1 MEKPTKIINKSQ
13 LQNGLG
19 LKGPIGSLAASLL
32 MSILEINKLNRDYE
46 KVCQYEGPE
55 FSKKVLE
62 LYGIT
67 VVVPEE
73 DLKNLPE
80 GQIVTISN
88 HAFGGADGLI
98 ISSIVGALKPDY
110 KILTNF
116 ILSLIPAL
124 KSSFMPV
131 NPFKGGDVNKSSFA
145 GIKVALQHIKN
156 GGSLGLFP
164 AGAVSTWQKKK
175 DRTAIRK
182 GCRPIPEDC
191 PWSPNMAKLIMTANA
206 PVVPI
211 YFDGGNSFSMHV
223 LGRIYHFLRT
233 GRLIHELRNKRGKT
247 LRLRIGKPI
256 MPEEMA
262 KFPDGKSLINYLRNR
277 VYCLEATLKPKEE
290 PKFPLT
296 ARREKPLVQSVPKEK
311 VEAEI
316 ATLEGKKLFENGK
329 YICYVADSADIP
341 VCMQEIG
348 RLREETFRAIG
359 EGTGKASDIDKY
371 DAWYKQMFLWD
382 KENSAIAGAYRIGVG
397 PEIYP
402 AHGGIKAF
410 YSPSLVKVGPKAD
423 EILPVSIEMGRSFVS
438 KEYQKDS
445 TTLSLLLKGLLLF
458 SAKQEKARFCIG
470 PASISGSYP
479 LFYRSLIY
487 SYLIKYFR
495 LPEGDSF
502 IKPVHPFKPDWLRV
516 NPDQLLGGRE
526 LTLEE
531 FNTLLDDIS
540 YGQYSLPAL
549 IRFYFANNA
558 KVADFNVDPDFN
570 DSMDAMIV
578 TDLNNLSPRVL
589 ALLMRNMK
597 EEDAQMVRSRF
608 AKSFSKENG

>member
-13 LQNGLG
+13 LKNGLG
-19 LKGPIGSLAASLL
+19 LKGPVGDLAASLL
-32 MSILEINKLNRDYE
+32 MRILEINKLNSDYA
-46 KVCQYEGPE
+46 KTCQYEGPE

-67 VVVPEE
+67 VSVPEE
-73 DLKNLPE
+73 DLANLPE

-98 ISSIVGALKPDY
+98 ISSIVGSLKPDY

-124 KSSFMPV
+124 KNSFMPV
-131 NPFKGGDVNKSSFA
+131 NPFKGGDVSKSSFA
-145 GIKVALQHIKN
+145 GIKVALQHIKS

-164 AGAVSTWQKKK
+164 AGAVSTWQRKK

-182 GCRPIPEDC
+182 SCRPIPEDC
-191 PWSPNMAKLIMTANA
+191 PWSPNMAKLIRAANA

-211 YFDGGNSFSMHV
+211 YFDGGNSFSMHL

-262 KFPDGKSLINYLRNR
+262 KFPDGASLINYLRNR
-277 VYCLEATLKPKEE
+277 VYCLEATLRPAEE
-290 PKFPLT
+290 PECPLAT
-296 ARREKPLVQSVPKEK
+296 RRERNLVQSVPKEK
-311 VEAEI
+311 LEAEI
-316 ATLEGKKLFENGK
+316 ATLDGKKLFENTK
-329 YICYVADSADIP
+329 YVCYVADSDEIP

-348 RLREETFRAIG
+348 RLREEAFRAIG
-359 EGTGKASDIDKY
+359 EGTGKALDIDKY
-371 DAWYKQMFLWD
+371 DAWYKQMFLWN
-382 KENSAIAGAYRIGVG
+382 KENSDIAGAYRIGVG

-410 YSPSLVKVGPKAD
+410 YSSSLVKTGPKAG

-445 TTLSLLLKGLLLF
+445 TTLSLLLKGLLLY
-458 SAKQEKARFCIG
+458 SAKQEKAEFCIG
-470 PASISGSYP
+470 PASISCGYP

-487 SYLIKYFR
+487 SYFTKYHSLPDGDR
-495 LPEGDSF
+495 L
-502 IKPVHPFKPDWLRV
+502 IKPVHKFKPDWLRV
-516 NPDQLLGGRE
+516 NPDQLLDGRE
-526 LTLEE
+526 LNLEE

-540 YGQYSLPAL
+540 YGQYTLPAL

-558 KVADFNVDPDFN
+558 KVACFNVDPHFN

-578 TDLNNLSPRVL
+578 NDLNNLSPRVL
-589 ALLMRNMK
+589 AMLMRNMD
-597 EEDAQMVRSRF
+597 EEEVRMIRTRF
-608 AKSFSKENG
+608 AKSFSEENR

>member
-145 GIKVALQHIKN
+145 GIKVALQHIKD

-262 KFPDGKSLINYLRNR
+262 KFPDGKSLINYQGLLPGGHPEAERGAEMPPHGAQGKAARPERPQGEGRSRNR
-277 VYCLEATLKPKEE
+277 HP
-290 PKFPLT
+290 
-296 ARREKPLVQSVPKEK
+296 RRE
-311 VEAEI
+311 EAIREPEVY
-316 ATLEGKKLFENGK
+316 LL
-329 YICYVADSADIP
+329 C
-341 VCMQEIG
+341 G
-348 RLREETFRAIG
+348 RFGRHPGMHAGDR
-359 EGTGKASDIDKY
+359 KASRGDFPRDRRRYGK
-371 DAWYKQMFLWD
+371 
-382 KENSAIAGAYRIGVG
+382 GIG
-397 PEIYP
+397 
-402 AHGGIKAF
+402 H
-410 YSPSLVKVGPKAD
+410 
-423 EILPVSIEMGRSFVS
+423 R
-438 KEYQKDS
+438 
-445 TTLSLLLKGLLLF
+445 
-458 SAKQEKARFCIG
+458 
-470 PASISGSYP
+470 
-479 LFYRSLIY
+479 
-487 SYLIKYFR
+487 
-495 LPEGDSF
+495 
-502 IKPVHPFKPDWLRV
+502 
-516 NPDQLLGGRE
+516 
-526 LTLEE
+526 
-531 FNTLLDDIS
+531 
-540 YGQYSLPAL
+540 
-549 IRFYFANNA
+549 
-558 KVADFNVDPDFN
+558 
-570 DSMDAMIV
+570 
-578 TDLNNLSPRVL
+578 
-589 ALLMRNMK
+589 
-597 EEDAQMVRSRF
+597 
-608 AKSFSKENG
+608 